1 MDGIVRILGDAMDD
15 IKDTVDSLPNS
26 GTGVTSGNLTNVL
39 YWIYAAGGII
49 CVAVLVYAGIK
60 FLTSQ
65 GEPAK
70 TKQASQIIAY
80 AIIGLIIVLLA
91 GAITAFVSNIIGGSA
106 NG

>member
-1 MDGIVRILGDAMDD
+1 MASKCDGLSGGEKETCETIEQ
-15 IKDTVDSLPNS
+15 LPNS
-26 GTGVTSGNLTNVL
+26 GGVTSGNLTNVL

>member
-1 MDGIVRILGDAMDD
+1 MVSIMRVLGDAMDE
-15 IKDTVDSLPNS
+15 IRDTVDNLPNS

-39 YWIYAAGGII
+39 YWIYAAGGVI

-60 FLTSQ
+60 FLMSQ

-80 AIIGLIIVLLA
+80 AVIGLIVILLA
-91 GAITAFVSNIIGGSA
+91 GAITAFISNIIGGA
-106 NG
+106 AK

>member
-1 MDGIVRILGDAMDD
+1 MSEIMRIFGDATDE
-15 IKDTVDSLPNS
+15 IRQTVDNLPNS
-26 GTGVTSGNLTNVL
+26 GGVTSGNLTNVL

-60 FLTSQ
+60 FLMSQ

-80 AIIGLIIVLLA
+80 AIIGLIVILLA
-91 GAITAFVSNIIGGSA
+91 GAITAFISNIIGGTTE
-106 NG
+106 

>member
-1 MDGIVRILGDAMDD
+1 MGEIMRILGDATDE
-15 IKDTVDSLPNS
+15 IRQTVDNLPNS

-49 CVAVLVYAGIK
+49 CVAVMVYAGIK
-60 FLTSQ
+60 FLMSQ

-80 AIIGLIIVLLA
+80 ALIGLVVILLA
-91 GAITAFVSNIIGGSA
+91 GVITAFISNMIGGA
-106 NG
+106 AQ

>member
-1 MDGIVRILGDAMDD
+1 MANVVRIMGDAMSEIEQTIND
-15 IKDTVDSLPNS
+15 LPNS

-49 CVAVLVYAGIK
+49 AVAVLVYAGIK
-60 FLTSQ
+60 FLMSQ

-80 AIIGLIIVLLA
+80 AIIGLIVMLLA
-91 GAITAFVSNIIGGSA
+91 GAITAFVSNMIGGA
-106 NG
+106 AK